1 MRGLMA
7 QIIQKNSKP
16 LARVV
21 VNNQNVNYYAQ
32 VNQVRGPMGFQAGFN
47 NSMLG
52 RINGVKAG
60 CGCGKH

>member
-1 MRGLMA
+1 MRDLMA

-16 LARVV
+16 MARVV
-21 VNNQNVNYYAQ
+21 VTNQNVSYSAQ
-32 VNQVRGPMGFQAGFN
+32 INQGRGPMGIQAGFN